1 MQTVII
7 GKNSGFCFGVKR
19 AVNTALEMAD
29 KNVCVLGK
37 LIHNDNVIFDLEKKG
52 VYTINSIEEANNR
65 TVIIRT
71 HGEAKAVFEKAEK
84 LGINVIDCTCPF
96 VKDIQNKVVE
106 FYQKGYKIVIVGKAD
121 HPEIIGINGWI
132 DNSALITENPDDVI
146 NLSEKKICVVVQTT
160 YSNEKFDNFVKK
172 IESLSNKK
180 LEIFKT
186 ICYTTIRRQAET
198 EDLSKNCDAI
208 VVIGGKESSNT
219 DKLFELAKKHQKNV
233 FRIYDPQVFDTN
245 KLKKY
250 RKVGIVCGASTPIE
264 QAQKVIHTMSVTE
277 VNEVENK
284 EEKVEVVEK
293 VVKDPYTMESAM
305 KKLDKKP
312 ENFKVGKILTV
323 KISLAGDD
331 GLHVYIPRTKAEILL
346 DKDEMILP
354 YNKADYA
361 DKLDTDIRVMV
372 TSLKPVKLSEKAMVK
387 ILKEEADVKEIAEG
401 KVFEATVTETNKG
414 GLIAKYGNYQ
424 VFIPS
429 SQIRI
434 GFVKDLN
441 KYVGNTLRL
450 KAEKVEMRRR
460 QIVASQRVILEA
472 EKAERDAIKAEK
484 LDAFFNSIEV
494 GDVVTGT
501 PVRFAEFGAFVQV
514 NGFDCLA
521 HVSDLSWSNC
531 NNPAEVLELN
541 KEYQFKVLK
550 VDADKQKVSIGYKQL
565 QPKPWE
571 LVEEKYK
578 VGDVINGKVVRLV
591 SFGAF
596 VEVEK
601 GIDGLVHVSQIANKR
616 IQEPSEV
623 LSVGQEVEAKIVA
636 IDAEKEKMNLSIK
649 ALLPEEPKP
658 EVKKEKVEKEEV
670 SAEPELK
677 EWIDDNT
684 GSISIAEM
692 MGKIED

>member
-264 QAQKVIHTMSVTE
+264 QAQKVIHTM
-277 VNEVENK
+277 
-284 EEKVEVVEK
+284 
-293 VVKDPYTMESAM
+293 
-305 KKLDKKP
+305 
-312 ENFKVGKILTV
+312 
-323 KISLAGDD
+323 
-331 GLHVYIPRTKAEILL
+331 
-346 DKDEMILP
+346 
-354 YNKADYA
+354 
-361 DKLDTDIRVMV
+361 
-372 TSLKPVKLSEKAMVK
+372 
-387 ILKEEADVKEIAEG
+387 
-401 KVFEATVTETNKG
+401 
-414 GLIAKYGNYQ
+414 
-424 VFIPS
+424 
-429 SQIRI
+429 
-434 GFVKDLN
+434 
-441 KYVGNTLRL
+441 
-450 KAEKVEMRRR
+450 
-460 QIVASQRVILEA
+460 
-472 EKAERDAIKAEK
+472 
-484 LDAFFNSIEV
+484 
-494 GDVVTGT
+494 
-501 PVRFAEFGAFVQV
+501 
-514 NGFDCLA
+514 
-521 HVSDLSWSNC
+521 
-531 NNPAEVLELN
+531 
-541 KEYQFKVLK
+541 
-550 VDADKQKVSIGYKQL
+550 
-565 QPKPWE
+565 
-571 LVEEKYK
+571 
-578 VGDVINGKVVRLV
+578 
-591 SFGAF
+591 
-596 VEVEK
+596 
-601 GIDGLVHVSQIANKR
+601 
-616 IQEPSEV
+616 
-623 LSVGQEVEAKIVA
+623 
-636 IDAEKEKMNLSIK
+636 
-649 ALLPEEPKP
+649 
-658 EVKKEKVEKEEV
+658 
-670 SAEPELK
+670 
-677 EWIDDNT
+677 
-684 GSISIAEM
+684 
-692 MGKIED
+692 

>member
-1 MQTVII
+1 
-7 GKNSGFCFGVKR
+7 
-19 AVNTALEMAD
+19 
-29 KNVCVLGK
+29 
-37 LIHNDNVIFDLEKKG
+37 
-52 VYTINSIEEANNR
+52 
-65 TVIIRT
+65 
-71 HGEAKAVFEKAEK
+71 
-84 LGINVIDCTCPF
+84 
-96 VKDIQNKVVE
+96 
-106 FYQKGYKIVIVGKAD
+106 
-121 HPEIIGINGWI
+121 
-132 DNSALITENPDDVI
+132 
-146 NLSEKKICVVVQTT
+146 
-160 YSNEKFDNFVKK
+160 
-172 IESLSNKK
+172 
-180 LEIFKT
+180 
-186 ICYTTIRRQAET
+186 
-198 EDLSKNCDAI
+198 
-208 VVIGGKESSNT
+208 
-219 DKLFELAKKHQKNV
+219 
-233 FRIYDPQVFDTN
+233 
-245 KLKKY
+245 
-250 RKVGIVCGASTPIE
+250 
-264 QAQKVIHTMSVTE
+264 
-277 VNEVENK
+277 
-284 EEKVEVVEK
+284 
-293 VVKDPYTMESAM
+293 M